1 MMKSKKYLLVA
12 SSIFLILLLF
22 VGSTSAAD
30 ANETE
35 VLSVDES
42 VSMSDENLALD
53 YSSDISVES
62 NGSNVL
68 ENDCDEGILQVPD
81 SDDDLIGLKIGY
93 FSFPDEI
100 VIGKTVDFR
109 FEIVNDDGS
118 RFAEFGVF
126 YLSVGEFKEQ
136 DYRLSVGG
144 IEFKYWGE
152 AGVQEGYFS
161 FKTNQGNVEK
171 YFNVTVLKVPTEINV
186 AHSALELVI
195 DDEVASGAT
204 LTPADAGNLTYNSG
218 NSSVVIVENG
228 KIKALGVGKTNIT
241 VSFKGNER
249 YADAQDKG
257 IDVTVRA
264 VPRKNL
270 TIEATAKS
278 IHEGENASVVIT
290 GFENATGNITVRAG
304 DGVYTKYIM
313 GDVVSVDIPGLIENT
328 VAEVYYNGDDDYNN
342 ASTSVLIVVYS
353 NPNPSKMNLTIEA
366 TAEPITAGEN
376 ATVLVTGLANASG
389 KVTLEV
395 PGQKPVEEYING
407 RYNVTFIVEGLDA
420 NTTATVYYGGDV
432 NYNPDLTTVDMIV
445 NLRNASISADS
456 DCLELFVGE
465 NGEIFVTTN
474 PDGLDYNFTSS
485 NESVVT
491 VQNKHRVG
499 KVIAVG
505 EGNATITVTI
515 NEDMYYANSTTVDV
529 IVKED
534 SRINVTAE
542 DVTKYYGG
550 SEAFVVNVTD
560 SKGNGIP
567 GQYVLITINGRTYN
581 RTTDENGTARL
592 NINLPSGDYDVNV
605 TVGNVTVNS
614 TVTVLST
621 IMGVTIKTGLRAITY
636 SAWLVDSEGN
646 PLENGTSVQFNM
658 EGMICE
664 GKVIGDNGEAFVDL
678 VLNRGNHTITTTNP
692 VTNEKQT
699 NDIIIYSKDPNMNVK
714 ADGITVGENV
724 TVTVTV
730 VVDAT
735 GNVTVGDE
743 IVPVVNGTAVA
754 VLSDLPVGNI
764 TVPVTYSGDNYYDSV
779 EGSVNVTVNPKKTAT
794 ISIDAPAITV
804 GENATVTVTLPE
816 DASGSVT
823 VGDEIVPVVN
833 GTAVAVLSDLPVGN
847 ITLPVTYSGDEKYN
861 PIETEVNIT
870 VNEDTSDI
878 IKAPDV
884 TKYFGGPER
893 FVVNVTDYQGNP
905 LENMSVVININ
916 NKNYTRFTDENG
928 SASIALNLPSRT
940 YNATVTVENR
950 TVNSTVTVLST
961 VNGTDIVK
969 IYKNG
974 TQYYATFLDS
984 EGNYLAEGTTVNFN
998 INGVFY
1004 ERKVSGNKGLA
1015 KLNINL
1021 PAGEYII
1028 TAMNPKTGENT
1039 ANNITVLSTITENR
1053 DITKYFK
1060 NATKYTVKVI
1070 GADGKVVG
1078 AGEKVTFNI
1087 NGVFYT
1093 RQTNESGIAA
1103 LNINLPQG
1111 NYTVTAE
1118 YNDCKVSNNIE
1129 VLPILRAKDLTIK
1142 YGTSDQFIAYLID
1155 GQGKPYPNQKV
1166 FFNINGVL
1174 YNRTTDYGGR
1184 AILNI
1189 KLGAA
1194 VNTYTITSS
1203 YNGCSIANT
1212 IDIVD

>member
-1 MMKSKKYLLVA
+1 MKSKKYLLVA

-53 YSSDISVES
+53 YSSDVSVES

-353 NPNPSKMNLTIEA
+353 NPDPSKMNLTIEA

-420 NTTATVYYGGDV
+420 NTTAAVYYGGDV

-445 NLRNASISADS
+445 NLRNASISADP

-714 ADGITVGENV
+714 ADGITVGENA

-969 IYKNG
+969 MYKNG

-1039 ANNITVLSTITENR
+1039 ANNVTVLSTITENR

-1142 YGTSDQFIAYLID
+1142 YGTSDQFIAYLVD

>member
-1 MMKSKKYLLVA
+1 M
-12 SSIFLILLLF
+12 
-22 VGSTSAAD
+22 
-30 ANETE
+30 
-35 VLSVDES
+35 
-42 VSMSDENLALD
+42 
-53 YSSDISVES
+53 
-62 NGSNVL
+62 
-68 ENDCDEGILQVPD
+68 
-81 SDDDLIGLKIGY
+81 
-93 FSFPDEI
+93 
-100 VIGKTVDFR
+100 
-109 FEIVNDDGS
+109 
-118 RFAEFGVF
+118 
-126 YLSVGEFKEQ
+126 
-136 DYRLSVGG
+136 
-144 IEFKYWGE
+144 
-152 AGVQEGYFS
+152 
-161 FKTNQGNVEK
+161 
-171 YFNVTVLKVPTEINV
+171 
-186 AHSALELVI
+186 
-195 DDEVASGAT
+195 
-204 LTPADAGNLTYNSG
+204 
-218 NSSVVIVENG
+218 
-228 KIKALGVGKTNIT
+228 
-241 VSFKGNER
+241 
-249 YADAQDKG
+249 
-257 IDVTVRA
+257 
-264 VPRKNL
+264 
-270 TIEATAKS
+270 
-278 IHEGENASVVIT
+278 
-290 GFENATGNITVRAG
+290 
-304 DGVYTKYIM
+304 
-313 GDVVSVDIPGLIENT
+313 
-328 VAEVYYNGDDDYNN
+328 
-342 ASTSVLIVVYS
+342 
-353 NPNPSKMNLTIEA
+353 
-366 TAEPITAGEN
+366 
-376 ATVLVTGLANASG
+376 
-389 KVTLEV
+389 
-395 PGQKPVEEYING
+395 
-407 RYNVTFIVEGLDA
+407 
-420 NTTATVYYGGDV
+420 
-432 NYNPDLTTVDMIV
+432 
-445 NLRNASISADS
+445 
-456 DCLELFVGE
+456 
-465 NGEIFVTTN
+465 
-474 PDGLDYNFTSS
+474 
-485 NESVVT
+485 
-491 VQNKHRVG
+491 
-499 KVIAVG
+499 
-505 EGNATITVTI
+505 
-515 NEDMYYANSTTVDV
+515 
-529 IVKED
+529 
-534 SRINVTAE
+534 
-542 DVTKYYGG
+542 
-550 SEAFVVNVTD
+550 
-560 SKGNGIP
+560 
-567 GQYVLITINGRTYN
+567 
-581 RTTDENGTARL
+581 
-592 NINLPSGDYDVNV
+592 
-605 TVGNVTVNS
+605 
-614 TVTVLST
+614 
-621 IMGVTIKTGLRAITY
+621 
-636 SAWLVDSEGN
+636 
-646 PLENGTSVQFNM
+646 
-658 EGMICE
+658 
-664 GKVIGDNGEAFVDL
+664 
-678 VLNRGNHTITTTNP
+678 
-692 VTNEKQT
+692 
-699 NDIIIYSKDPNMNVK
+699 
-714 ADGITVGENV
+714 
-724 TVTVTV
+724 
-730 VVDAT
+730 
-735 GNVTVGDE
+735 
-743 IVPVVNGTAVA
+743 
-754 VLSDLPVGNI
+754 SDLPVGNI

-794 ISIDAPAITV
+794 ISIDVPAITV

-969 IYKNG
+969 MYKNG

-1142 YGTSDQFIAYLID
+1142 YGTSDQFIAYLVD